1 MKKRNTDIVGCTDW
15 YRPVY
20 FRVEQID

>member
-1 MKKRNTDIVGCTDW
+1 MKKRNTDSVGCTDW
-15 YRPVY
+15 YLPVY